1 MVGSGFNAKFH
12 LLGFVGVRDADVLGV
27 WSPNQNNAAET
38 AGIAMKLGVGEAKA
52 YPSIAAMVEDP
63 AIDALWLSGPNF
75 ARIENVEEIVSTI
88 ERGKGSLLGIAC
100 EKPLARNV
108 SEAKRV
114 LELVNRVGLP
124 HGYLENQVFAP
135 PVEVGRTLLWARGAK
150 LTGRPYLARAAEE
163 HSGPHA
169 PWFWQGK
176 LQGGGVLND
185 MMCHSSLLVQHLL
198 TDPTKPRS
206 LKPKRVTGHIASLK
220 WSRPAYVK
228 KLSGMMGSEVNY
240 DKTPSEDFAS
250 VLIEFES
257 EDGHKVLGEA
267 TTSWSF
273 VGAGLRLSAELLGPE
288 YSLQWNSLDSGLKLF
303 FSREVQGKA
312 GEDLVEKQN
321 AEVGLMPV
329 VANEAV
335 AYGYE
340 AEDRHFVQCFLN
352 KEKPSLTFDD
362 GFQVVQVLMTAYM
375 SAEQGKTLEFPPAGI
390 DSFLP
395 AVAKGTWKRSEE
407 HTSELQSLT
416 NLVCRLLLEK
426 KKKNTIRRQPRGR
439 NSSGQSTRPTQS

>member
-1 MVGSGFNAKFH
+1 
-12 LLGFVGVRDADVLGV
+12 
-27 WSPNQNNAAET
+27 
-38 AGIAMKLGVGEAKA
+38 
-52 YPSIAAMVEDP
+52 
-63 AIDALWLSGPNF
+63 
-75 ARIENVEEIVSTI
+75 
-88 ERGKGSLLGIAC
+88 
-100 EKPLARNV
+100 
-108 SEAKRV
+108 
-114 LELVNRVGLP
+114 
-124 HGYLENQVFAP
+124 
-135 PVEVGRTLLWARGAK
+135 
-150 LTGRPYLARAAEE
+150 
-163 HSGPHA
+163 
-169 PWFWQGK
+169 
-176 LQGGGVLND
+176 
-185 MMCHSSLLVQHLL
+185 
-198 TDPTKPRS
+198 
-206 LKPKRVTGHIASLK
+206 
-220 WSRPAYVK
+220 VK

-257 EDGHKVLGEA
+257 EDGHKVIGEA

-395 AVAKGTWKRSEE
+395 AVAKGTWK
-407 HTSELQSLT
+407 
-416 NLVCRLLLEK
+416 
-426 KKKNTIRRQPRGR
+426 P
-439 NSSGQSTRPTQS
+439 

>member
-1 MVGSGFNAKFH
+1 MAKRLGIGMVGSGFNAKFH
-12 LLGFVGVRDADVLGV
+12 LLGFQGVRDADVLGV
-27 WSPNQNNAAET
+27 WSPNQQNAGDT
-38 AGIAMKLGVGEAKA
+38 ASIAKQLGVGDAKP

-63 AIDALWLSGPNF
+63 AIDAIWLSGPNY
-75 ARIENVEEIVSTI
+75 ARIDNVEEIVNTL

-114 LELVNRVGLP
+114 VELVNKVGVP
-124 HGYLENQVFAP
+124 TGYLENQVFSP
-135 PVEVGRTLLWARGAK
+135 QVEVGRNLLWTRGAK

-198 TDPTKPRS
+198 TDPAKPTS
-206 LKPKRVTGHIASLK
+206 TLQPKRITGHIASLK
-220 WSRPAYVK
+220 WSRPEYVK
-228 KLSGMMGSEVNY
+228 RLSASMGKDVNY
-240 DKTPSEDFAS
+240 DKTPSEDFAA
-250 VLIEFES
+250 VMIEFE
-257 EDGHKVLGEA
+257 DDGGHKVLGEA

-288 YSLQWNSLDSGLKLF
+288 YSLQWNSLDSGLKIF

-321 AEVGLMPV
+321 AEVGQMPV
-329 VANEAV
+329 VAGEAW

-340 AEDRHFVQCFLN
+340 AEDRYFVDCFRN
-352 KEKPSLTFDD
+352 KRKPWLTFDD
-362 GFQVVQVLMTAYM
+362 GLRVVKVLMTAYM
-375 SAEQGKTLEFPPAGI
+375 SAEQGKSLDFPGPGV
-390 DSFLP
+390 DNFVP
-395 AVAKGTWKRSEE
+395 AVAQGTW
-407 HTSELQSLT
+407 H
-416 NLVCRLLLEK
+416 
-426 KKKNTIRRQPRGR
+426 P
-439 NSSGQSTRPTQS
+439 

>member
-1 MVGSGFNAKFH
+1 MTKRLGIGMVGSGFNAKFH

-38 AGIAMKLGVGEAKA
+38 AGIAKQLGVGAAKA

-63 AIDALWLSGPNF
+63 AIDALWLCGPNF
-75 ARIENVEEIVSTI
+75 TRIENVEEIVSTI
-88 ERGKGSLLGIAC
+88 ERGRGTLLGLAC

-108 SEAKRV
+108 TEAKRV
-114 LELVNRVGLP
+114 LELVNKVGLP
-124 HGYLENQVFAP
+124 HGYLENQVFSP
-135 PVEVGRTLLWARGAK
+135 QIEVGRTLLWARGAK

-163 HSGPHA
+163 HSGPHG
-169 PWFWQGK
+169 PWFWQGA

-198 TDPTKPRS
+198 TDPTKPRNS
-206 LKPKRVTGHIASLK
+206 VRPARITAHIASLK
-220 WSRPAYVK
+220 WSRPAYAK
-228 KLSGMMGSEVNY
+228 KLSATMGKDVNY

-250 VLIEFES
+250 VVIEFAT
-257 EDGHKVLGEA
+257 DDVHRVIGEA

-288 YSLQWNSLDSGLKLF
+288 YSLSWNSLDSGLKLF

-321 AEVGLMPV
+321 AEIGQMPV
-329 VANEAV
+329 VASEAA

-340 AEDRHFVQCFLN
+340 AEDRHFVHRFLN
-352 KEKPSLTFDD
+352 KRKPSLTWGD
-362 GFQVVQVLMTAYM
+362 GLKGVTGLMTAYI
-375 SAEQGKTLEFPPAGI
+375 SAELGRTIDFPPPGLEA
-390 DSFLP
+390 FVP
-395 AVAKGTWKRSEE
+395 AVAKGTWK
-407 HTSELQSLT
+407 
-416 NLVCRLLLEK
+416 
-426 KKKNTIRRQPRGR
+426 P
-439 NSSGQSTRPTQS
+439 